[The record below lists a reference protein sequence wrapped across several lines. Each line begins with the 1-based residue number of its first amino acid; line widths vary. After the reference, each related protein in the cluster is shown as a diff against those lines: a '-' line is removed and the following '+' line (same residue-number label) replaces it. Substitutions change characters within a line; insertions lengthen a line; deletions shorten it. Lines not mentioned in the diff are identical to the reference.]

1 MIYTM
6 KDWYSFWDL
15 QQIGNILIHLNCYD
29 IISILKMNVKLAL
42 DHGKDNLNVKSVN
55 QSSINQC
62 ISNINHTSK

>member
-29 IISILKMNVKLAL
+29 IISISKMNVKLAL